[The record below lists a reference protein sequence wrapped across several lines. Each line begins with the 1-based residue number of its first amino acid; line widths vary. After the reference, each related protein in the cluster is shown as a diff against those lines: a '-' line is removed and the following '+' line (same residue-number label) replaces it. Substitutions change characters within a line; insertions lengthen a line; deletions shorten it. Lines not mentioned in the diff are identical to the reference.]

1 MSRGRW
7 SPAIGPA
14 AWFALLSLVLLIVV
28 TVIGP
33 VSFDRD
39 PNAIAL
45 TSILEPPSL
54 QHLFGTDDLGRD
66 VFARLIHGGRVSL
79 IVGIATAAL
88 AVTVGTMVG
97 AVAGFL
103 GGWLDEAISR
113 TVDMFLSFPVVPV
126 ALVASAFLTLDV
138 FSVALLIAAL
148 SWMQIAR
155 LVRGHVLALRERDFV
170 VAAKTLGASNARV
183 LFMHLIPNTVP
194 VILVAATLLVPF
206 AILLEAALSFLG
218 HGVQP
223 PTPTWGNM
231 LQSAPRF
238 MRDAPWLAVAPG
250 LLITWTVACFTIIG
264 NSMRRVMSGV
274 ARPVTQR
281 EVRG

>member
-1 MSRGRW
+1 MSRRRW

-14 AWFALLSLVLLIVV
+14 AWFALSSLALLLIATVV
-28 TVIGP
+28 GP
-33 VSFDRD
+33 VFFDRD

-45 TSILEPPSL
+45 NSILEPPSM
-54 QHLFGTDDLGRD
+54 QHLFGTDELGRD
-66 VFARLIHGGRVSL
+66 VFTRLLHGGRVSL
-79 IVGIATAAL
+79 VVGITTAAL
-88 AVTVGTMVG
+88 AITVGTMVG

-138 FSVALLIAAL
+138 VSVTLLISAL
-148 SWMQIAR
+148 SWMQVAR
-155 LVRGHVLALRERDFV
+155 LVRGHVIALRERDFV
-170 VAAKTLGASNARV
+170 VAAETLGATNAGI
-183 LFMHLIPNTVP
+183 LFRHLIPNTVP

-250 LLITWTVACFTIIG
+250 LLITWTVASFTIIG
-264 NSMRRVMSGV
+264 DTMRRVMSGA
-274 ARPVTQR
+274 ARPITQR
-281 EVRG
+281 EVRK

>member
-1 MSRGRW
+1 MSRRRW
-7 SPAIGPA
+7 SPAVGPA
-14 AWFALLSLVLLIVV
+14 AWFALLSLALLIIATVV
-28 TVIGP
+28 GP
-33 VSFDRD
+33 GFFDRD

-45 TSILEPPSL
+45 DSILESPSL
-54 QHLFGTDDLGRD
+54 RHLFGTDELGRD
-66 VFARLIHGGRVSL
+66 VFTRLLHGGRVSL
-79 IVGIATAAL
+79 VVGIATAAL
-88 AVTVGTMVG
+88 AVTFGTMVG

-138 FSVALLIAAL
+138 VSVTLLIAAL
-148 SWMQIAR
+148 SWMQVAR
-155 LVRGHVLALRERDFV
+155 LVRGHVIALRERDFV
-170 VAAKTLGASNARV
+170 VAAETLGATRTGI
-183 LFMHLIPNTVP
+183 LLRHLIPNTVP

-250 LLITWTVACFTIIG
+250 LLITWTVACFTIMG
-264 NSMRRVMSGV
+264 DTMRRVTSGAV
-274 ARPVTQR
+274 RPITQR
-281 EVRG
+281 KVRK

>member
-66 VFARLIHGGRVSL
+66 VFTRLIHGGRVSL

-113 TVDMFLSFPVVPV
+113 TIDMFLSFPVVPV

-148 SWMQIAR
+148 SWMQVAR

-170 VAAKTLGASNARV
+170 VAAKTLGASNARI

>member
-14 AWFALLSLVLLIVV
+14 AWFALLSLVLLIAV

-54 QHLFGTDDLGRD
+54 QHLFGTDEIGRD
-66 VFARLIHGGRVSL
+66 VFTRLLHGGRVSL
-79 IVGIATAAL
+79 VVGIATAAL
-88 AVTVGTMVG
+88 AVTVGTIVG

-138 FSVALLIAAL
+138 VSVALLIAAL
-148 SWMQIAR
+148 SWMQVAR

-170 VAAKTLGASNARV
+170 VAAKTLGASNARI

-264 NSMRRVMSGV
+264 GSMRRAISGV
-274 ARPVTQR
+274 AHPVTQR